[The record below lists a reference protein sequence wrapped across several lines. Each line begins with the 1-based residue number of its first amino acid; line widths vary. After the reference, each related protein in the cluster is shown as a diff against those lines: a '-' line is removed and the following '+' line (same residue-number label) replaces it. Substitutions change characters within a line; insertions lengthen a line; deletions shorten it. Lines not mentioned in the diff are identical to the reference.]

1 MLAIPL
7 PFVMSLLLVIVVIL
21 LIAKQPIEGKIPALF
36 ITLCAVSTLMV
47 GLRWTYDVAIF
58 RFLQPILA
66 SLLPVTAWYCFA
78 KAHNRGRISILHL
91 TGPIAITICSF
102 WFQFW
107 IYTIDAIL
115 TVLYFCY
122 GAVLIRYSFSIPQ
135 DVRLS
140 DAQRVIT
147 AERIAG
153 IMLVVSGCIDGV
165 LSFDFIAYAG
175 KHALDILSLA
185 YLFLI
190 PTVVVGVIIVSFS
203 TISNNSNNGTSTG
216 TEELSA
222 APHNGASNSETDL
235 SCKAALLPEADAN
248 NIVSKMETLM
258 AEQEVFRDPNLSL
271 GRLSR
276 KIGIPARQVS
286 MAVNQVYTMN
296 ISKVL
301 NEYRINYAK
310 KLLVNTDDSIT
321 DIYLSAG
328 FQTKS
333 NFNREFARIT
343 GITPSVYR
351 SDPTMLYVKEKI
363 KLKQST

>member
-7 PFVMSLLLVIVVIL
+7 PFVMSLLLVIVAIL
-21 LIAKQPIEGKIPALF
+21 LIVKHPIEGKAPALF
-36 ITLCAVSTLMV
+36 ITLCAISALVV
-47 GLRWTYDVAIF
+47 GLRWTFDAPIF
-58 RFLQPILA
+58 RFLQPIFA
-66 SLLPVTAWYCFA
+66 SLLPVTAWYFFA
-78 KAHNRGRISILHL
+78 NAHNRGRWSILHL
-91 TGPIAITICSF
+91 AGPIAIAVCSF
-102 WFQFW
+102 WFQYW
-107 IYTIDAIL
+107 IYAIDAIL

-122 GAVLIRYSFSIPQ
+122 GILLIRNSLSTPQ
-135 DVRLS
+135 HVRLS
-140 DAQRVIT
+140 DVQRVIT

-165 LSFDFIAYAG
+165 LSFDFIVYAG
-175 KHALDILSLA
+175 KHVLDILSLA
-185 YLFLI
+185 YLLLI

-203 TISNNSNNGTSTG
+203 TISTNSNNGTSTG
-216 TEELSA
+216 TKEFSA
-222 APHNGASNSETDL
+222 APHNGPSNSETD
-235 SCKAALLPEADAN
+235 SSFKAALLPEADAN
-248 NIVSKMETLM
+248 NIVNKIETLM
-258 AEQEVFRDPNLSL
+258 TEQEVFRDPNLSL

-301 NEYRINYAK
+301 NQYRITYAK
-310 KLLVNTDDSIT
+310 KLLVNTDDNIT

-343 GITPSVYR
+343 GKTPSVYR
-351 SDPTMLYVKEKI
+351 SDPTMLNVE
-363 KLKQST
+363 